1 MLQRKLAAFAER
13 LGDVRLLAL
22 IDQDG
27 IPIANVSFDAALDL
41 DLDLDR
47 MTAELASLAR
57 DIVADYHGMAVGRS
71 RQFSVLF
78 GQTLMMLSFVSRDYS
93 LLLVA
98 DDKVGQGRA
107 RFELRRAGLT
117 LEQDLA

>member
-1 MLQRKLAAFAER
+1 MLQRKLAALAER

-41 DLDLDR
+41 DR
-47 MTAELASLAR
+47 MAAELAALAR
-57 DIVADYHGMAVGRS
+57 DIVADYNGLVLGRP
-71 RQFSVLF
+71 RQLSVLCAR
-78 GQTLMMLSFVSRDYS
+78 TLVMLSFLSRDYS

-107 RFELRRAGLT
+107 RFELRRARLS
-117 LEQDLA
+117 LEKDLA

>member
-1 MLQRKLAAFAER
+1 MLQRKLAALAER

-22 IDQDG
+22 IDRDG
-27 IPIANVSFDAALDL
+27 ISIANVSFDAALDL
-41 DLDLDR
+41 DR
-47 MTAELASLAR
+47 MAAELASLAR
-57 DIVADYHGMAVGRS
+57 DIVADYRDLVVGRP

-78 GQTLMMLSFVSRDYS
+78 GRTIVMLSFLSHDHS

-98 DDKVGQGRA
+98 DEKIGQGRA
-107 RFELRRAGLT
+107 RFELRRARLS

>member
-41 DLDLDR
+41 DR

-57 DIVADYHGMAVGRS
+57 DIVADYHGMAVGRP

-78 GQTLMMLSFVSRDYS
+78 GQTLVMLSFVSRDYS

-107 RFELRRAGLT
+107 RFELRRARLT

>member
-1 MLQRKLAAFAER
+1 
-13 LGDVRLLAL
+13 
-22 IDQDG
+22 
-27 IPIANVSFDAALDL
+27 
-41 DLDLDR
+41 
-47 MTAELASLAR
+47 
-57 DIVADYHGMAVGRS
+57 
-71 RQFSVLF
+71 
-78 GQTLMMLSFVSRDYS
+78 MLSFVSRDYS